1 MKPTTMYAA
10 RIMCGVSYSVARLK
24 NTCHGST
31 ATTFP
36 WLSVNPPGE
45 FIQEFAAITA
55 TAPPRPV
62 TAIGMPVQ
70 KCAQPGSRCHPYR

>member
-1 MKPTTMYAA
+1 
-10 RIMCGVSYSVARLK
+10 MCGVSYTVALLK

-31 ATTFP
+31 LTTFP
-36 WLSVNPPGE
+36 PRSVKPPGW

-62 TAIGMPVQ
+62 MAIGIPV
-70 KCAQPGSRCHPYR
+70 

>member
-1 MKPTTMYAA
+1 
-10 RIMCGVSYSVARLK
+10 MCGVSYRVARLK
-24 NTCHGST
+24 NTCHGLT

-36 WLSVNPPGE
+36 WLRVKPVGW

-62 TAIGMPVQ
+62 MAMGMPV
-70 KCAQPGSRCHPYR
+70 